1 MGKVKKILKKMSKI
15 IPDRLYISL
24 IYFHHFHKFSNLKN
38 PKTFNEKLQW
48 LKLYDRRPE
57 YSTMVDKY
65 RAKEYVA
72 RIIGDEYIIP
82 TIGVWN
88 SVDEI
93 DWDSLPNQFVLKWNH
108 DSGSIVICKDKTKLD
123 RNKAILR
130 LRKNEHSSGYWYGR
144 EWPYKNVKPCIIAE
158 QYMVDESGTELKD
171 YKFFCF
177 AGKVRCMKVDFGRF
191 KDHHANYYDTEMNL
205 LPFGE
210 ANLPPVYNHA
220 IEKPRNFE
228 IMVKLAE
235 KLSVGIPFIRVDFYN
250 INGKIYFGELTLY
263 PASGFGRFTSN
274 EWDYKIGDM
283 IDLKI

>member
-1 MGKVKKILKKMSKI
+1 MGKVKKILKKISKI

-24 IYFHHFHKFSNLKN
+24 IYFHHFHKFPNLKN
-38 PKTFNEKLQW
+38 PQTFNEKLQW

-144 EWPYKNVKPCIIAE
+144 EWPYKNVNPCIIAE
-158 QYMVDESGTELKD
+158 KYMEDESGELRD

-177 AGKVRCMKVDFGRF
+177 NGKAKFFKVDFGRYVE
-191 KDHHANYYDTEMNL
+191 HHANYYDTKCNL

-210 ANLPPVYNHA
+210 ESFPSIFEKKLKMPENIDRM
-220 IEKPRNFE
+220 IE
-228 IMVKLAE
+228 LAE
-235 KLSVGIPFIRVDFYN
+235 KLAENIPFIRVDFYDVRSR
-250 INGKIYFGELTLY
+250 IYFGELTLF

>member
-1 MGKVKKILKKMSKI
+1 MGKVKKILKKISKI

-24 IYFHHFHKFSNLKN
+24 IYFHHFHKFPNLKN
-38 PKTFNEKLQW
+38 PQTFNEKLQW
-48 LKLYDRRPE
+48 LKLYDRRLE

-65 RAKEYVA
+65 LAKEYVA
-72 RIIGDEYIIP
+72 KIIGEDYIIP

-144 EWPYKNVKPCIIAE
+144 EWPYKNVNPCIIAE
-158 QYMVDESGTELKD
+158 KYMEDESGELRD

-177 AGKVRCMKVDFGRF
+177 NGKAKFFKVDFGRYVE
-191 KDHHANYYDTEMNL
+191 HHANYYDTNCNL

-210 ANLPPVYNHA
+210 ESFPPIFEKKLKMPENIDRM
-220 IEKPRNFE
+220 IE
-228 IMVKLAE
+228 LAE
-235 KLSVGIPFIRVDFYN
+235 KLAENIPFIRVDFYDVRSR
-250 INGKIYFGELTLY
+250 IYFGELTLF